1 MYTVQRETFEGENF
15 RKFQGFVATHQ
26 SFLCKFWG
34 CSVCWRHKQAIH
46 DSFLRTNH
54 IFHHFTR
61 VFSLESFQYLQN
73 ILLKAATLLVQ
84 YCVTMAMAH
93 DDLWLDFCTI
103 KPILIWPLNF
113 PPQRSD
119 FGLVI
124 LDDLHRLVE
133 YVQVGG
139 QITVSHALLHALT
152 TLLTTTPLAGVC
164 VRVCVRVCVCVCVRV
179 CACVR
184 TCVSRGIHAEQE
196 RLIHP
201 SPCRHQVA
209 GCGDNGRDWQCR
221 AWGTLSFGAARAV
234 HTTTLS
240 PPPGHQECHYLH
252 LRQKHTQVAAH
263 HGTMQWNPSSKSASV
278 IKPQVAQNVLQ

>member
-164 VRVCVRVCVCVCVRV
+164 VRVCVRACVCVCVHV
-179 CACVR
+179 CA
-184 TCVSRGIHAEQE
+184 HAWAEVFMLNKKDWSTLPLQA
-196 RLIHP
+196 P
-201 SPCRHQVA
+201 SCWLWGQWPWLTVQGLRNPQLW
-209 GCGDNGRDWQCR
+209 GCQSCSHDN
-221 AWGTLSFGAARAV
+221 T
-234 HTTTLS
+234 
-240 PPPGHQECHYLH
+240 
-252 LRQKHTQVAAH
+252 
-263 HGTMQWNPSSKSASV
+263 
-278 IKPQVAQNVLQ
+278 

>member
-1 MYTVQRETFEGENF
+1 MHR
-15 RKFQGFVATHQ
+15 
-26 SFLCKFWG
+26 
-34 CSVCWRHKQAIH
+34 
-46 DSFLRTNH
+46 
-54 IFHHFTR
+54 R
-61 VFSLESFQYLQN
+61 V
-73 ILLKAATLLVQ
+73 KAATLLVQ

-164 VRVCVRVCVCVCVRV
+164 VRACVCVRVCVCVCM
-179 CACVR
+179 CAHMR
-184 TCVSRGIHAEQE
+184 EQ
-196 RLIHP
+196 RYSCWTRKIDP
-201 SPCRHQVA
+201 PFPCRHQVA

>member
-164 VRVCVRVCVCVCVRV
+164 VRVCVRACVWVCVRV

-201 SPCRHQVA
+201 SPA
-209 GCGDNGRDWQCR
+209 G
-221 AWGTLSFGAARAV
+221 TKLLV
-234 HTTTLS
+234 
-240 PPPGHQECHYLH
+240 
-252 LRQKHTQVAAH
+252 V
-263 HGTMQWNPSSKSASV
+263 GTMAVTDSAGLEEPSALGLPELFTQQHFVPLLDTKSATTFISARN
-278 IKPQVAQNVLQ
+278 IHR